1 MHGIMPMAVVF
12 IHGEALRE
20 ILIELSVGSGRKVSM
35 GNSPYE
41 SHLNDSV
48 MKSKLADPIPLRLSF
63 LSILSVIHKSRTHN
77 AKPRDGMNAL
87 LRSLYYNLRPLC
99 VPSEIFRT
107 KNIFLSEYLFF
118 LVKYDI
124 LFLVYYAP
132 QV

>member
-48 MKSKLADPIPLRLSF
+48 MKSKLADPIPLRLVDNSPLLIQSASPVTMIRCSF
-63 LSILSVIHKSRTHN
+63 SPT
-77 AKPRDGMNAL
+77 
-87 LRSLYYNLRPLC
+87 
-99 VPSEIFRT
+99 
-107 KNIFLSEYLFF
+107 F
-118 LVKYDI
+118 LVQM
-124 LFLVYYAP
+124 AQENQP
-132 QV
+132 R

>member
-48 MKSKLADPIPLRLSF
+48 MKSKLADPIPLRLVDNSPLLIQSASPVTMIRCSF
-63 LSILSVIHKSRTHN
+63 SPT
-77 AKPRDGMNAL
+77 
-87 LRSLYYNLRPLC
+87 
-99 VPSEIFRT
+99 
-107 KNIFLSEYLFF
+107 F
-118 LVKYDI
+118 LVK
-124 LFLVYYAP
+124 ASTTG
-132 QV
+132 